1 MNKIH
6 FVKLQPDE
14 IVVSNRPSLIMTE
27 KQLNGDDLQGAHR
40 VVMAWL
46 NSIEDEIDKEPVQ
59 DNNEE

>member
-1 MNKIH
+1 MNKFH
-6 FVKLQPDE
+6 FVKLQSDE

>member
-46 NSIEDEIDKEPVQ
+46 NSIKDEIDKEPVQ